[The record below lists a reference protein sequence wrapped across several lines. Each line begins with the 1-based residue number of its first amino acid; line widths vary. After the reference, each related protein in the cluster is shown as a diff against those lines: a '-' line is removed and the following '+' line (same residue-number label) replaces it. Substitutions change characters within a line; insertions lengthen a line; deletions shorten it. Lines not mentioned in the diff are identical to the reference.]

1 MLRFGMEF
9 ETEEWAVV
17 ALKADELGERIEP
30 VCLTGVPQGVAVG
43 EFAHLFN
50 AGEHFLLQHLLS
62 CPKLRFQQ
70 LACNGYI
77 LLCQC
82 LCGHCS
88 SVLSDLLDLGGH
100 ACEATDVHGT
110 SSSAL

>member
-9 ETEEWAVV
+9 ETEEWAAV

-30 VCLTGVPQGVAVG
+30 VCLTEVPQGVAVG

-70 LACNGYI
+70 LAREWSSV
-77 LLCQC
+77 LCPC

-88 SVLSDLLDLGGH
+88 SVLSDLFDLGGR
-100 ACEATDVHGT
+100 AGEATGIHGT